1 LESHDRL
8 ALDTRI
14 RQQYGLG
21 FDGLRLERLGLFRV
35 RIFGIGIFVRVGRDQ
50 RLLCCRVERD
60 RGLYGRHDGQ

>member
-14 RQQYGLG
+14 RQQYGL
-21 FDGLRLERLGLFRV
+21 RLERLGLFRV
-35 RIFGIGIFVRVGRDQ
+35 RIFGIRIFVRVGGDQ

-60 RGLYGRHDGQ
+60 RGVYGRHDGQ